1 MLSLKFHGCAWVLL
15 ACLVISGCGRSG
27 ATATGDDSQ
36 LRAAMKLLGM
46 EYGAYLASSGK
57 APADAAALKT
67 FLQSR
72 MGQLQDFGVKSVDDL
87 LPAGRDGQPLHV
99 VYRELIRPTEQPSY
113 AWVAC
118 EATGSDGVRL
128 ACDSRGGVHEINE
141 EQFSQTFNR

>member
-1 MLSLKFHGCAWVLL
+1 MPTKFSGYIWALLICVIAAGC
-15 ACLVISGCGRSG
+15 SRSG
-27 ATATGDDSQ
+27 TTSTGSDNQ

-57 APADAAALKT
+57 APTDAATLKT

-87 LPAGRDGQPLHV
+87 LPAGRDGQPLQI
-99 VYRELIRPTEQPSY
+99 VYREISRPAENPNY

-118 EATGSDGVRL
+118 EAIGSEGVRL

-141 EQFSQTFNR
+141 EQFSQAFSR